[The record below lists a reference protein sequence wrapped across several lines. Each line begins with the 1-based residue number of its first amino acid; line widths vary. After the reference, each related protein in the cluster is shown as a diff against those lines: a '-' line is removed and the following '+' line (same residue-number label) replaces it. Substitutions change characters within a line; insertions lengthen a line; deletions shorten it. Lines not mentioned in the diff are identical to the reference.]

1 MKKLVYTLIALM
13 VLTVFMVGCT
23 TVVPE
28 TDLSGK
34 GPNGQAGNSNIA
46 HLYLYEKDANWD
58 VVDKGAW
65 GKMKYNLSGEMFE
78 FVFNGH
84 GLEAGS
90 FYTLI
95 YYPDPW
101 PGNGL
106 ICLGSG
112 TANKGGEVH
121 IAESYEGIDFLPVVL
136 DDNFPDG
143 AKIWLVL
150 KEDVNCDEHKM
161 IGWRPEEYL
170 FEDDLIQFN
179 GNLLDEQF
187 ISDAFTFSGNINPD
201 PGVTYNE
208 DYFNVDTNTLT
219 TDGVAASNYYLHILD
234 GPELEDALYEL
245 YLTSYSEGVT
255 ALATYYDDRF
265 GGSGVW
271 FDYLMDAANGL
282 KPFAYIQGGAG
293 IPLLLDAAKLDSTW
307 AIVEAMTIPGDYPE
321 GIYTV
326 AGKVETSEGW
336 RVVTFDL
343 TIERP
348 ALP

>member
-65 GKMKYNLSGEMFE
+65 GKMKYDLSGEMFE

-90 FYTLI
+90 DYTLI

-106 ICLGSG
+106 ICLGNG

-121 IAESYEGIDFLPVVL
+121 IAESCEGIDFLPVVL

-150 KEDVNCDEHKM
+150 SADVACGEHKM
-161 IGWRPEEYL
+161 IGWNPEEYL

-187 ISDAFTFSGNINPD
+187 ISDEFTFSGNGETAPD
-201 PGVTYNE
+201 AILNE
-208 DYFNVDTNTLT
+208 DYFDQDTNTLT
-219 TDGVAASNYYLHILD
+219 TDGVAATNYYLHISE
-234 GPELEDALYEL
+234 GPELLPGEYGL
-245 YLTSYSEGVT
+245 YLVEYSGTGLEAYYNT
-255 ALATYYDDRF
+255 KPDPWKTYL
-265 GGSGVW
+265 V
-271 FDYLMDAANGL
+271 DASNGIN
-282 KPFAYIQGGAG
+282 PFAYIQGGTG
-293 IPLLLDAAKLDSTW
+293 TPLLLDAAKLYLYSWT
-307 AIVEAMTIPGDYPE
+307 EAMTIPGDYPK

-326 AGKVETSEGW
+326 AGKVETSDGW
-336 RVVTFDL
+336 KAVTFDL
-343 TIERP
+343 EIVW
-348 ALP
+348 

>member
-84 GLEAGS
+84 GLEAGYD
-90 FYTLI
+90 YTLI

-150 KEDVNCDEHKM
+150 KEDVNCVAQEM
-161 IGWRPEEYL
+161 VGWNPEEYL

-179 GNLLDEQF
+179 QDLLSEQF
-187 ISDAFTFSGNINPD
+187 ISDAFTFSGNDNSVPN
-201 PGVTYNE
+201 VVLNNE
-208 DYFNVDTNTLT
+208 TYFNDDTNTLT
-219 TDGVAASNYYLHILD
+219 TDGSAATNYFLHISE
-234 GPELEDALYEL
+234 GPELVSGEYGL
-245 YLTSYSEGVT
+245 YLVNYNGTGN
-255 ALATYYDDRF
+255 LMDYYDSKPDP
-265 GGSGVW
+265 W
-271 FDYLMDAANGL
+271 KAYLLGALDGIN
-282 KPFAYIQGGAG
+282 PFAYIQGGTG
-293 IPLLLDAAKLDSTW
+293 TPLLFDAAQHDLVPLDT
-307 AIVEAMTIPGDYPE
+307 AMTIPGDYPE
-321 GIYTV
+321 GTYTV
-326 AGKVETSEGW
+326 AGKVETSDGW
-336 RVVTFDL
+336 KAVTFDL
-343 TIERP
+343 EIVW
-348 ALP
+348 

>member
-1 MKKLVYTLIALM
+1 MKKLVYTLIALI

-23 TVVPE
+23 TIVPE

-84 GLEAGS
+84 GLEAGYD
-90 FYTLI
+90 YTLI

-136 DDNFPDG
+136 DDNFQEG

-150 KEDVNCDEHKM
+150 TSDIECGASM
-161 IGWRPEEYL
+161 TGWNPTEYL

-179 GNLLDEQF
+179 EGEQF
-187 ISDAFTFSGNINPD
+187 ISDAFAFSENGETAPDATGNE
-201 PGVTYNE
+201 G
-208 DYFNVDTNTLT
+208 YFDQDTNTLM
-219 TDGVAASNYYLHILD
+219 TDGVAVSNYYLHISD

-245 YLTSYSEGVT
+245 FLTSYSGC
-255 ALATYYDDRF
+255 
-265 GGSGVW
+265 
-271 FDYLMDAANGL
+271 
-282 KPFAYIQGGAG
+282 
-293 IPLLLDAAKLDSTW
+293 LL
-307 AIVEAMTIPGDYPE
+307 
-321 GIYTV
+321 
-326 AGKVETSEGW
+326 
-336 RVVTFDL
+336 
-343 TIERP
+343 
-348 ALP
+348 

>member
-46 HLYLYEKDANWD
+46 HLYLYEKDPNDWSI
-58 VVDKGAW
+58 VDGGAW

-84 GLEAGS
+84 GLEAGYD
-90 FYTLI
+90 YTLI

-101 PGNGL
+101 SGNGL

-136 DDNFPDG
+136 DDNFPVG

-150 KEDVNCDEHKM
+150 SGDVNCDEHNM
-161 IGWRPEEYL
+161 VGWNPTEYL
-170 FEDDLIQFN
+170 FEDALIQFN
-179 GNLLDEQF
+179 GDF
-187 ISDAFTFSGNINPD
+187 ISDEFTFSGNGQTAPD
-201 PGVTYNE
+201 ATGNE
-208 DYFNVDTNTLT
+208 SYFNDATNTLT
-219 TDGVAASNYYLHILD
+219 TDGIAASKYYLHISD
-234 GPELEDALYEL
+234 GPELLPEKYGL
-245 YLTSYSEGVT
+245 YLVAYSGTGLEAYYTAKPYPWDEYLLAALEGI
-255 ALATYYDDRF
+255 
-265 GGSGVW
+265 
-271 FDYLMDAANGL
+271 N
-282 KPFAYIQGGAG
+282 PFAYIQGGTG
-293 IPLLLDAAKLDSTW
+293 TPLLLDAAKFDIIPLE
-307 AIVEAMTIPGDYPE
+307 EAMTIPGDYPE

-326 AGKVETSEGW
+326 AGKVETSVGW
-336 RVVTFDL
+336 KAVTFDL
-343 TIERP
+343 TIAR
-348 ALP
+348 

>member
-46 HLYLYEKDANWD
+46 HLYLYEKDPLTWD
-58 VVDKGAW
+58 IVEDGAW

-90 FYTLI
+90 DYTLI
-95 YYPDPW
+95 YYPDLW

-112 TANKGGEVH
+112 VANKGGNVH
-121 IAESYEGIDFLPVVL
+121 IAESCDIDFLPVVL

-143 AKIWLVL
+143 SKIWLVL
-150 KEDVNCDEHKM
+150 SDDVDCDAQNM
-161 IGWRPEEYL
+161 IGWNPTEYL

-179 GNLLDEQF
+179 EGEQF
-187 ISDAFTFSGNINPD
+187 ISDEFTFSGNGETAPD
-201 PGVTYNE
+201 VIGN
-208 DYFNVDTNTLT
+208 DSYFNQDTNTLM
-219 TDGVAASNYYLHILD
+219 TDGVAASNYYLHISEGPLLLPGEYGLYLVNYNGTGNLMDYYDSKPDPWKAYLLGALD
-234 GPELEDALYEL
+234 GI
-245 YLTSYSEGVT
+245 
-255 ALATYYDDRF
+255 
-265 GGSGVW
+265 
-271 FDYLMDAANGL
+271 N
-282 KPFAYIQGGAG
+282 PFAYIQGGSTP
-293 IPLLLDAAKLDSTW
+293 PLLLDAAKFDLIPLD
-307 AIVEAMTIPGDYPE
+307 AAMTIPGDYPE
-321 GIYTV
+321 GEYTV
-326 AGKVETSEGW
+326 AGKVETSDGW
-336 RVVTFDL
+336 KAVTFDL
-343 TIERP
+343 TIE
-348 ALP
+348 

>member
-23 TVVPE
+23 IVVPE

-46 HLYLYEKDANWD
+46 HLYLYEKDPDTWIIKED
-58 VVDKGAW
+58 GAW

-90 FYTLI
+90 DYTLI

-121 IAESYEGIDFLPVVL
+121 IAESPEIDFLPVVL
-136 DDNFPDG
+136 DDNFPVG

-150 KEDVNCDEHKM
+150 TEDVDCISEPTNM
-161 IGWRPEEYL
+161 VGWQPTEYL

-179 GNLLDEQF
+179 EGDQF
-187 ISDAFTFSGNINPD
+187 ISDEFTFSGNDNSVPN
-201 PGVTYNE
+201 VVLNNE
-208 DYFNVDTNTLT
+208 TCFNDETNTLT
-219 TDGVAASNYYLHILD
+219 IDGDALTNYYLHILE
-234 GPELEDALYEL
+234 GPELMPGKYGL
-245 YLTSYSEGVT
+245 YLVNYNGTGD
-255 ALATYYDDRF
+255 LMDYYDSKPDP
-265 GGSGVW
+265 W
-271 FDYLMDAANGL
+271 KTYLLGALDGNN
-282 KPFAYIQGGAG
+282 PFAYIQGGSTP
-293 IPLLLDAAKLDSTW
+293 PLLLDAAKFDLFSW
-307 AIVEAMTIPGDYPE
+307 EEAMTIPGDYPE
-321 GIYTV
+321 GEYTV
-326 AGKVETSEGW
+326 AGKVDTSDGW
-336 RVVTFDL
+336 KAVTFVL
-343 TIERP
+343 VINR
-348 ALP
+348 

>member
-46 HLYLYEKDANWD
+46 HLYLYEKDPDTWIIKED
-58 VVDKGAW
+58 GAW

-78 FVFNGH
+78 FIFNGH
-84 GLEAGS
+84 GLEAG
-90 FYTLI
+90 FDYTLI

-106 ICLGSG
+106 ICLGNG

-121 IAESYEGIDFLPVVL
+121 IAAESRDIDFLPVVL

-150 KEDVNCDEHKM
+150 TKDVGCDAQVM
-161 IGWRPEEYL
+161 VGWQPTEYL
-170 FEDDLIQFN
+170 FEHDLIQFN
-179 GNLLDEQF
+179 IPF
-187 ISDAFTFSGNINPD
+187 ISDEFTFSANSNLLP
-201 PGVTYNE
+201 VETENSE
-208 DYFNVDTNTLT
+208 DDFNVDTNTLT
-219 TDGVAASNYYLHILD
+219 TDGSATTNYYLHILD
-234 GPELEDALYEL
+234 GPELKDDLYEL
-245 YLTSYSEGVT
+245 YLTDYSGDVPD
-255 ALATYYDDRF
+255 LLTYYNNRF
-265 GGSGVW
+265 GGSGIW
-271 FDYLMDAANGL
+271 FDYLVDAANGD
-282 KPFAYIQGGAG
+282 KPFAYIQGGTGTPLLFDAAQHDL
-293 IPLLLDAAKLDSTW
+293 IPLDA
-307 AIVEAMTIPGDYPE
+307 AMTIPGDYPK

-326 AGKVETSEGW
+326 DGKVETSDGW
-336 RVVTFDL
+336 KAVTFDL
-343 TIERP
+343 TIE
-348 ALP
+348 